1 MANWSSRVLS
11 ARSHP
16 ISFVLGFVVAFLGC
30 VAAGY
35 FNSSHNLFE
44 NFTRFHQLI
53 APESHFYPTA
63 RQVRAL
69 GLAMLNRSKTNV
81 IVGGSSVMYG
91 VGQPTDQVWT
101 KELSKILGDGY
112 RVLNLAMRGGDTAGI
127 ASFIAEMLSREDYRI
142 IYVSDMGIANA
153 TEVIGSAPYHYF
165 YWDARARGY
174 LYEHPAREAVLDTRA
189 RLDEERLGELLNSF
203 LNFNDLWNYVAYTTA
218 ATVISPLSSDR
229 FWQPRRTHIDPE
241 PDPPPASRYTN
252 MAANVDIY
260 IQLSALKASSWWP
273 AVQSHFEA
281 ALPDPIRRATIVSLC
296 LNSPGI
302 SELAPKE
309 AQQNWL
315 VLRNL
320 TAERI
325 AAAGAHPIYAC
336 DGFTREDYIDRVH
349 LAISGGQKFA
359 ERIAASVRELNAA
372 QTVPAPR

>member
-11 ARSHP
+11 ARPHP

-44 NFTRFHQLI
+44 NFTRFHQFI

-69 GLAMLNRSKTNV
+69 ALAMLDRSKTNV

-91 VGQPTDQVWT
+91 VGQPADQIWT

-127 ASFIAEMLSREDYRI
+127 ASFAAEMLSRENYRI
-142 IYVSDMGIANA
+142 IYVSDMGIAHILQ
-153 TEVIGSAPYHYF
+153 VIGSAPYHYF

-174 LYEHPAREAVLDTRA
+174 LYEHPAREVALGTRA
-189 RLDEERLGELLNSF
+189 RVDQVPLGELLNSF
-203 LNFNDLWNYVAYTTA
+203 LNFNDLWNYVAYTSA
-218 ATVISPLSSDR
+218 ATVISPLSSDT
-229 FWQPRRTHIDPE
+229 FWQPRRTYIDPE

-252 MAANVDIY
+252 MAANVDLY

-315 VLRNL
+315 VLRDL

-349 LAISGGQKFA
+349 LAISGGRRFA
-359 ERIAASVRELNAA
+359 ERIAASVRALSAA
-372 QTVPAPR
+372 QH